1 MTQTELDAK
10 DLRRRCLFKY
20 FHTTSAL
27 IGGVRGVG
35 RVHACPPGWD
45 VIDVRL
51 ATDGAVSPVQVNNEA
66 SKTGRED
73 ATLNDLASRKGIS

>member
-1 MTQTELDAK
+1 M
-10 DLRRRCLFKY
+10 
-20 FHTTSAL
+20 
-27 IGGVRGVG
+27 G

-73 ATLNDLASRKGIS
+73 AMLKDLASRKGIS